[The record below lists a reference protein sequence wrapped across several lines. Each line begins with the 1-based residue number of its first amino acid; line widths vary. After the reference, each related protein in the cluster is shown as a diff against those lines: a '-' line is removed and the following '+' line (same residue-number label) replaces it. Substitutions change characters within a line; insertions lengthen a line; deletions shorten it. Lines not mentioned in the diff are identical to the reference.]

1 MTEHPTRLSDV
12 TTVLLDVNET
22 LTDLGPLEAWMR
34 EQGLGPG
41 SASAWLASVLRDG
54 LAASLAGVPARFG
67 PLGRTALRDLLA
79 AVAGG
84 EGDEERA
91 AALAEQLPAV
101 VAGLPAHEDVEP
113 GIRRMLGAGLRVAT
127 LTNGGVGVA
136 RALLERLGLEGDV
149 ETISVDGT
157 RTWKPHS
164 EAYLGACDRLGTTPE
179 RTALIACHPW
189 DVLGAQ
195 RAGLVAVWVPRGRSW
210 PESYPAAQRT
220 AARLTEV
227 LEAL

>member
-54 LAASLAGVPARFG
+54 RAASLAGVPARFG
-67 PLGRTALRDLLA
+67 PLGRRALRDLL
-79 AVAGG
+79 
-84 EGDEERA
+84 
-91 AALAEQLPAV
+91 
-101 VAGLPAHEDVEP
+101 
-113 GIRRMLGAGLRVAT
+113 
-127 LTNGGVGVA
+127 
-136 RALLERLGLEGDV
+136 
-149 ETISVDGT
+149 
-157 RTWKPHS
+157 